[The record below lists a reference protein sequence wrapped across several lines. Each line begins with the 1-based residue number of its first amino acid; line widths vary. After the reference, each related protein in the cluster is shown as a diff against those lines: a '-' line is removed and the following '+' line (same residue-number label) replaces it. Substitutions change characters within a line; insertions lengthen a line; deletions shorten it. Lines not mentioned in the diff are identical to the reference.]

1 MKKRFY
7 LSTLIPMGAVLCFM
21 LCGTLI
27 LNAGYGFLWVP
38 AREVFNGKFAKAFF
52 TFHTILCMAMFMAA
66 LFFSFNYFW
75 HADDRRRL
83 KTVLHGVSLA
93 FSVLGLASMLYPL
106 CCTLMPLHLQPAAD
120 DVEYARHFGMIFFYY
135 LPAGLAK
142 IGVLLSSVVLV
153 FTLDPHE

>member
-7 LSTLIPMGAVLCFM
+7 LSTLIPMGAVLCFV

-38 AREVFNGKFAKAFF
+38 ANFGVYPHELFS
-52 TFHTILCMAMFMAA
+52 FHTILCMAMFMAA

-75 HADDRRRL
+75 YADNRRL
-83 KTVLHGVSLA
+83 AKTIAHGVSLILSIGGLISMT
-93 FSVLGLASMLYPL
+93 FLLLGAIDSPQLRPDFEKGKLLML
-106 CCTLMPLHLQPAAD
+106 
-120 DVEYARHFGMIFFYY
+120 GFFYY

-142 IGVLLSSVVLV
+142 IGILLSSVVLL
-153 FTLDPHE
+153 FTLDPYE